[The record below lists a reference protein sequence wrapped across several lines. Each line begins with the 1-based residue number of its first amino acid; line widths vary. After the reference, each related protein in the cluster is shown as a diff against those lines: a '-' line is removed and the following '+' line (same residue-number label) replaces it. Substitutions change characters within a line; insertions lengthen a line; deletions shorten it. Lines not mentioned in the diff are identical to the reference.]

1 MAKAKAKA
9 KTVKLK
15 SAKTD
20 KAGAAAA
27 IEDKCAGGV
36 CAPYSREGV
45 KSNPTSGTSLDL
57 VRQEG
62 PGVFLGGRV
71 TKQGGDSD
79 ITYVTLDIDG
89 QPIVSMSFSG
99 AATFGLTQHNPFGV
113 TLLRSNSGQTLA
125 FGFPTPLMF
134 RKGLRLNVN
143 VQEPNVVQ
151 IIGTAVC
158 GKI

>member
-1 MAKAKAKA
+1 MAKAKVTA
-9 KTVKLK
+9 VKRK
-15 SAKTD
+15 SAKAD

-36 CAPYSREGV
+36 CAPYSREGL
-45 KSNPTSGTSLDL
+45 KANPASGSNYDL

-79 ITYVTLDIDG
+79 ITYVTLEIDG
-89 QPIVSMSFSG
+89 QAVMSMSFSG

-113 TLLRSNSGQTLA
+113 TLLRSTSGQTLA

-134 RKGLRLNVN
+134 RRGLRLNVN
-143 VQEPNVVQ
+143 IQEANVVQ

>member
-9 KTVKLK
+9 AKLK
-15 SAKTD
+15 IAKAD
-20 KAGAAAA
+20 KAGATAA

-36 CAPYSREGV
+36 CAPYSREGTRP
-45 KSNPTSGTSLDL
+45 NPANGSDLDL

-62 PGVFLGGRV
+62 PGVFLGDRV

-79 ITYVTLDIDG
+79 ITYVNLDIDG
-89 QPIVSMSFSG
+89 QSILSMSFSG

-134 RKGLRLNVN
+134 RKGLRLNVK

-151 IIGTAVC
+151 IIGTVVC